1 MPLGT
6 PGDSQ
11 IFRIKGSTGQDGMK
25 RLKSPKSG
33 ENGEA
38 AGKQEEEAGIEGAT
52 GNWGIGFRECWG
64 LGGER

>member
-1 MPLGT
+1 
-6 PGDSQ
+6 
-11 IFRIKGSTGQDGMK
+11 MK

-38 AGKQEEEAGIEGAT
+38 AGKQEEEVEVEGAT

-64 LGGER
+64 WGGGDEYLEQMGRKRGRWV